1 MTSMS
6 VRNFLAS
13 LLLGVFAALLAP
25 LPVAADPIPDRATI
39 EGIKGVAQ
47 SFSLSCESRS
57 AVDWAAFWGV
67 SIRERKFLSRLP
79 RSKNPDLGF
88 VGNPSDPWGEVP
100 PKSYGVHAEPV
111 AALLRDYGLQAEAR
125 RDMSWDE
132 LRTEVA
138 AGRPVIVWVIGQ
150 IWRGTPLKYTPTGG
164 HKTTVARFE
173 HTMIVVGYTPATVY
187 LVDSYTG
194 QNQTHPLR
202 DFLASWKTLGNMAI
216 VGQAKAKKPPAP
228 PKEYAVQIFL
238 PAIIGSSITPQP
250 QAAPTPNPPRIYVV
264 RRGDSLIGVARGL
277 GVNWRKLAA
286 HNQIPFPYILYTGQ
300 ALKIP

>member
-1 MTSMS
+1 MS
-6 VRNFLAS
+6 VRSFLAA
-13 LLLGVFAALLAP
+13 LLLGVFSTLLAP
-25 LPVAADPIPDRATI
+25 LPVVADPLPDQATI
-39 EGIKGVAQ
+39 KGLKGVAQ

-79 RSKNPDLGF
+79 RSKDPDTGF
-88 VGNPSDPWGEVP
+88 VGDPSDPWGEIP
-100 PKSYGVHAEPV
+100 PLSYGVHAEPV
-111 AALLRDYGLQAEAR
+111 AALLREYGLQAEAR
-125 RDMSWDE
+125 RDMEWDE
-132 LRTEVA
+132 LKTEIA

-150 IWRGTPLKYTPTGG
+150 IWRGTPVKYTAPGG

-173 HTMIVVGYTPATVY
+173 HTMIVVGYTPTTVE

-194 QNQTHPLR
+194 QHQTHPLR
-202 DFLASWKTLGNMAI
+202 DFLASWKTLGDMAV
-216 VGQAKAKKPPAP
+216 VGQAKSEKPPAP

-238 PAIIGSSITPQP
+238 PAIMGSSALAQP
-250 QAAPTPNPPRIYVV
+250 QAAPSPSPPKIYVV
-264 RRGDSLIGVARGL
+264 RRGDFLMGIARSL

-286 HNQIPFPYILYTGQ
+286 YNHIPFPYILYTGQ

>member
-1 MTSMS
+1 MS
-6 VRNFLAS
+6 VRNFLAA
-13 LLLGVFAALLAP
+13 LLLGVFITLLAP
-25 LPVAADPIPDRATI
+25 LPVSADPLPEQATI
-39 EGIKGVAQ
+39 DGLKGVAQ

-57 AVDWAAFWGV
+57 AVDWADFWGI

-79 RSKNPDLGF
+79 RSRDPDAGFLGS
-88 VGNPSDPWGEVP
+88 PSDPWGEIP
-100 PKSYGVHAEPV
+100 PMSYGVHAEPV

-125 RDMSWDE
+125 RNMSWDE
-132 LRTEVA
+132 LRAEIA

-150 IWRGTPLKYTPTGG
+150 IWRGTPVKYTAPGG
-164 HKTTVARFE
+164 HKTIVARFE
-173 HTMIVVGYTPATVY
+173 HTMIVVGYTPSAVY

-216 VGQAKAKKPPAP
+216 VGQTKSDKPPAP
-228 PKEYAVQIFL
+228 PKEYAAQIYL
-238 PAIIGSSITPQP
+238 PAVLGSPAPPQP
-250 QAAPTPNPPRIYVV
+250 ETALEPSPPKIYVV
-264 RRGDSLIGVARGL
+264 RRGDSLMGVARSL

-286 HNQIPFPYILYTGQ
+286 HNHIPFPYILYTGQ